1 MTVFIKDNLPRRV
14 HKDIAKEI
22 MQYGNIYAEQVGFI
36 ETPVSEEGKKKETL
50 RLQMMGGE
58 FCGNAARSLA
68 AYMVYSSYPSLNKVE
83 DKYLVELEVSGAKEM
98 VLCEV
103 LPTKKPNEFYSKINM
118 PLPVSV
124 DEFKFN
130 YENGSLN
137 IVKVELPG
145 ITHFI
150 LECDGI
156 KDKQDFFT
164 KFKSELNLDELDAFG
179 VMFYEAHK
187 NFLEPLVYVRETESL
202 FWERSCVSGTT
213 ALAYALSYGKKEN
226 LSIEVNEPGGKLLVE
241 ASWCDE
247 KIKSIK
253 LDGKVTIVAEGTLHI

>member
-1 MTVFIKDNLPRRV
+1 MTVFIKDNLPRRT
-14 HKDIAKEI
+14 HKDIAKKI

-36 ETPVSEEGKKKETL
+36 ETPVTEEGKKKETL

-83 DKYLVELEVSGAKEM
+83 DKYLIELEVSGARDM

-103 LPTKKPNEFYSKINM
+103 STTENNNEFYSKINM
-118 PLPVSV
+118 PLPVSI
-124 DEFKFN
+124 DKIKFS
-130 YENGSLN
+130 YENGLLN
-137 IVKVELPG
+137 IIKVELPG
-145 ITHFI
+145 IIHFI
-150 LECDGI
+150 VDCDGI

-164 KFKSELNLDELDAFG
+164 KFKSELNLDKLDAFG
-179 VMFYEAHK
+179 VMFYEPRK
-187 NFLEPLVYVRETESL
+187 TFLEPLVYVRETESL

-213 ALAYALSYGKKEN
+213 ALAYALSYDKKEN
-226 LSIEVNEPGGKLLVE
+226 LNIEINEPGGKLLVE
-241 ASWCDE
+241 VNWCE
-247 KIKSIK
+247 GKIKSIK

>member
-1 MTVFIKDNLPRRV
+1 MTVFIKDSLPRRI
-14 HKDIAKEI
+14 HKDVAKEI

-36 ETPVSEEGKKKETL
+36 ETPVTEEGKKKETL

-83 DKYLVELEVSGAKEM
+83 DKYLVELEVSGAKGM

-103 LPTKKPNEFYSKINM
+103 SPTKNSNEFYSKINM
-118 PLPVSV
+118 PLPISR
-124 DEFKFN
+124 DEIKFS

-137 IVKVELPG
+137 IMKVELPG

-150 LECDGI
+150 VYSDGI
-156 KDKQDFFT
+156 KDKENFFT
-164 KFKSELNLDELDAFG
+164 KFKSELNLDKLDAFG
-179 VMFYEAHK
+179 VMFYESHK

-213 ALAYALSYGKKEN
+213 ALAYALSYDKKEN
-226 LSIEVNEPGGKLLVE
+226 LNIEINEPGGKLLAYVKWYE
-241 ASWCDE
+241 G

>member
-1 MTVFIKDNLPRRV
+1 MTVFIKDSLPRKI
-14 HKDIAKEI
+14 HKDVAKEI
-22 MQYGNIYAEQVGFI
+22 MQYGNVYAEQVGFI
-36 ETPVSEEGKKKETL
+36 ETPVTEEGKKRETL

-68 AYMVYSSYPSLNKVE
+68 AYMVYSSYPGLNKFQ
-83 DKYLVELEVSGAKEM
+83 DKYLVELEVSGAKDM

-103 LPTKKPNEFYSKINM
+103 SPTQKSNEFYSKINM
-118 PLPVSV
+118 PLPLGI
-124 DEFKFN
+124 DEITFN

-137 IVKVELPG
+137 ISKVELPG

-150 LECDGI
+150 VYSDGI
-156 KDKQDFFT
+156 KNKESFFEE
-164 KFKSELNLDELDAFG
+164 FKSKSNLDKLDAFG
-179 VMFYEAHK
+179 IMFYEPHK

-213 ALAYALSYGKKEN
+213 ALAYALSYDKKEN
-226 LSIEVNEPGGKLLVE
+226 LNIEVNEPGGKLLVHVNWHE
-241 ASWCDE
+241 E
-247 KIKSIK
+247 KIKSIR

>member
-1 MTVFIKDNLPRRV
+1 MFIKDSLPRRI
-14 HKDIAKEI
+14 HKDVAKEI

-36 ETPVSEEGKKKETL
+36 EAPVTEEGKKKETL

-68 AYMVYSSYPSLNKVE
+68 AYMVYSHYPSLNKVE
-83 DKYLVELEVSGAKEM
+83 DRYLVELEVSGSNDM

-103 LPTKKPNEFYSKINM
+103 SPTKKSNEFYSKINM
-118 PLPVSV
+118 PLPVSI
-124 DEFKFN
+124 DEIKFN
-130 YENGSLN
+130 YENNSLN
-137 IVKVELPG
+137 IMKVELPG

-150 LECDGI
+150 VDLDGM
-156 KDKQDFFT
+156 KDKEDFFI
-164 KFKSELNLDELDAFG
+164 KFKSELNLDKLDAFG
-179 VMFYEAHK
+179 IMFYEPNK

-202 FWERSCVSGTT
+202 FWERSCISGTT
-213 ALAYALSYGKKEN
+213 ALAYALSYDKKEN
-226 LSIEVNEPGGKLLVE
+226 FNIEVNEPGGKLLVE
-241 ASWCDE
+241 ARWCDG